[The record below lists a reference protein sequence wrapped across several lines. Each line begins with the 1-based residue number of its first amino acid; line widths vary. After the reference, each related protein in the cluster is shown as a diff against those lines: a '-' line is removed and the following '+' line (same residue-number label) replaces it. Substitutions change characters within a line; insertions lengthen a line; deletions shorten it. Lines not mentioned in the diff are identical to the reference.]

1 MARLLLRDNAQ
12 LFAWS
17 STLPDLV
24 DAVLVE
30 RPDGW
35 SARLTQEFKGLP
47 VDVSEV
53 IVNVTADGRI
63 PSGYSQYHYD
73 IPPAL
78 DPAQIRIGPTEAR
91 ARVARLAGAFR
102 QREIGRPTLIV
113 HRHRP
118 VNTGPPAP
126 VRRRAGPRA
135 RFLAA
140 VRAAL
145 ARARRPPVGTHV
157 LAWDV
162 TLETVNPRTSWR
174 VLLDATTGRPLEV
187 RDLVAY
193 AQADGSVF
201 DPNPIV
207 TSGNLGLSSR
217 TATATLNAQRVDV
230 TLLRLD
236 PAPTDGRLRL
246 DGAWVHMDDFTKPTF
261 AEPARATGHFV
272 FGSKTLDFLDVMVYF
287 HVDRFQ
293 DYLQTAL
300 GLSGMGNSSV
310 RADPQGESGADG
322 STGGANGLSFGV
334 GGIHDASDA
343 MVILHE
349 YGHFLQDA
357 ARLGSSTGNFAS
369 GVAEGF
375 CDFLAAVYYDDK
387 HADPAKTRG
396 IMFSWDANPTDAFWP
411 GRRYDSALPLF
422 GPAWESCGGGY
433 QKGEVWCS
441 AMFELYRKLGG
452 DSSAPGRRAAARD
465 LAIRIHVVANGGV
478 PAAEATVSQV
488 AHEVEAADA
497 SLGGW
502 RFPDA
507 LHRKVI
513 YDTFHGRAVEGYA
526 PLAVDLYVDD
536 GRSGGYGSS
545 SGNNGFQEVLW
556 MDDQGQAPDVWV
568 STTAVP
574 GTPADHVPRPP
585 VGVPAFVFA
594 RVKNRG
600 AAASGPITVKAF
612 SSPPGSARA
621 WPTGWVSLPAP
632 PGPMPSTVAAAPA
645 PGVVVGP
652 FSWTPT
658 APGTQALLVVVESV
672 EDRALTQDLPAGTTV
687 DWMDLVP
694 FDNNLAVREVAVTR
708 A

>member
-1 MARLLLRDNAQ
+1 MVRPPFAPREVVRRLLRDNAQ

-17 STLPDLV
+17 SGPARPR

-53 IVNVTADGRI
+53 IVNVTADGRSA
-63 PSGYSQYHYD
+63 SGYNQYHYD

-78 DPAQIRIGPTEAR
+78 DPARIRIGPTEAR
-91 ARVARLAGAFR
+91 ARVARLAARSGPR
-102 QREIGRPTLIV
+102 DRPADAD
-113 HRHRP
+113 RAP
-118 VNTGPPAP
+118 APAGGDGPPRPPAA
-126 VRRRAGPRA
+126 RRARA

-193 AQADGSVF
+193 AQAPDGSVF

-293 DYLQTAL
+293 DY
-300 GLSGMGNSSV
+300 
-310 RADPQGESGADG
+310 RADRARASPAWATRRCARIPQGENGADG
-322 STGGANGLSFGV
+322 STGGAKRPLLRRGRRR
-334 GGIHDASDA
+334 DASDA
-343 MVILHE
+343 MIILHE

-357 ARLGSSTGNFAS
+357 AQPGSAAGNFPS

-375 CDFLAAVYYDDK
+375 CDFLAAVYDDDD
-387 HADPAKTRG
+387 ADPPGPAG
-396 IMFSWDANPTDAFWP
+396 YMFSWDANPVDGFWQ
-411 GRRYDSALPLF
+411 GRRYDSPLSLSGDAFEDLAAATEGRGVALGDVRALPEARWRLE
-422 GPAWESCGGGY
+422 P
-433 QKGEVWCS
+433 
-441 AMFELYRKLGG
+441 
-452 DSSAPGRRAAARD
+452 PTRRAAARD
-465 LAIRIHVVANGGV
+465 LAIRLHLVANGGV
-478 PAAEATVSQV
+478 PRRRPPSPRWLRRSAKPTRPRG
-488 AHEVEAADA
+488 
-497 SLGGW
+497 L
-502 RFPDA
+502 A
-507 LHRKVI
+507 LPRPSAPARSS
-513 YDTFHGRAVEGYA
+513 TPPSSRRAVEATRPPRGISTWMTA
-526 PLAVDLYVDD
+526 ARVDTARHREQRDSRR
-536 GRSGGYGSS
+536 GCWKENHG
-545 SGNNGFQEVLW
+545 E
-556 MDDQGQAPDVWV
+556 APDVWV

-621 WPTGWVSLPAP
+621 WPTGLGLAARPTRPHAEHGGRGARSRRRRGAVLVDTDRP
-632 PGPMPSTVAAAPA
+632 PGRRRS
-645 PGVVVGP
+645 
-652 FSWTPT
+652 SWCW
-658 APGTQALLVVVESV
+658 
-672 EDRALTQDLPAGTTV
+672 RAGRIA
-687 DWMDLVP
+687 
-694 FDNNLAVREVAVTR
+694 R
-708 A
+708 